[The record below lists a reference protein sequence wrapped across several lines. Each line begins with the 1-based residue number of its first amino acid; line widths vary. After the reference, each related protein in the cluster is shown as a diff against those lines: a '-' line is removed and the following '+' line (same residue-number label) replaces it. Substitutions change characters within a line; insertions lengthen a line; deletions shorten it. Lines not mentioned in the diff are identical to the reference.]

1 MAYGFIF
8 TEISMPETTLWKKQQ
23 QFNSE
28 VAKESGERIPKPP
41 PMPRRE
47 DLESNNKR
55 MEKCDICLDIWNL
68 FGNRKC
74 MIFIYI
80 DGPNYMIYVVY
91 HWFI

>member
-1 MAYGFIF
+1 
-8 TEISMPETTLWKKQQ
+8 
-23 QFNSE
+23 
-28 VAKESGERIPKPP
+28 
-41 PMPRRE
+41 MPRRE